1 MKPRSLAMGL
11 AMGLAMLL
19 ALYGQASAAG
29 PDLCLA
35 CHGGKLGGGQVTLGS
50 LAWTGPVEGE
60 TLSPCPGVVRAKQEL
75 FLTESRL
82 VRLAT
87 ALAELEKG
95 GVRVAALS
103 VELHHLSDRY
113 HNLLRQ
119 PVDSLSG
126 LSAGLVELRMDLD
139 LKVQQ
144 PLWQLRGERT
154 RLLWLGGVVIMLLG
168 LLLAGLIG
176 WRRRLSGP
184 SEPLPLRLA
193 REGRLGHLLN
203 RNQAGPDPDAEEEQP

>member
-1 MKPRSLAMGL
+1 MKLRSLMA
-11 AMGLAMLL
+11 ALAMLL
-19 ALYGQASAAG
+19 MISGQAWAAD

-50 LAWTGPVEGE
+50 LAWSGPVEGE

-82 VRLAT
+82 VRLSA
-87 ALAELEKG
+87 ALAELEES

-103 VELHHLSDRY
+103 TELHHLSDRY

-119 PVDSLSG
+119 PVVSLSSM
-126 LSAGLVELRMDLD
+126 SAGLGKLRRDLD

-144 PLWQLRGERT
+144 PLWQLRGDRT
-154 RLLWLGGVVIMLLG
+154 RLSWVGGLLVMLLG

-176 WRRRLSGP
+176 WRRRLSAP
-184 SEPLPLRLA
+184 LESLPLRLA
-193 REGRLGHLLN
+193 REGRLDGLLRRDEAGHGAEIGD
-203 RNQAGPDPDAEEEQP
+203 AGEDQP